1 MIAKALITDYITP
14 LKTSDKGID
23 ALASMEEFKVS
34 HMPIVNNGNFLGLI
48 SEYDVYNL
56 NDPEEALG
64 NHTLSMPGVFIYQ
77 QASIYDIL
85 KIIRENNLSLV
96 PVVDAKEKYL
106 GAITLNSLAT
116 YLSKIFS
123 VESPGG
129 IIVLELSQNDYMLS
143 EIAGIVE
150 SNDAKVINVFIT
162 SYPDSTKL
170 EVAIK
175 VSTMEIDSILQTFNR
190 YNYVVKASYSDKH
203 DLFED
208 MGDRYDELM
217 NYLNIGDQ

>member
-1 MIAKALITDYITP
+1 MIAKVLITDYITP

-23 ALASMEEFKVS
+23 ALAAMEELKVN

-48 SEYDVYNL
+48 SEFDIYNL

-64 NHTLSMPGVFIYQ
+64 NHTLSLPRIFIDQ
-77 QASIYDIL
+77 SASVYDIVKL
-85 KIIRENNLSLV
+85 IGEHNLTLV
-96 PVVDAKEKYL
+96 PVVDSKENYIGSVTLGSLVGYL
-106 GAITLNSLAT
+106 A
-116 YLSKIFS
+116 KIFS

-129 IIVLELSQNDYMLS
+129 IIVLELSQSDYMLS

-170 EVAIK
+170 EVALK
-175 VSTMEIDSILQTFNR
+175 VNTTEIESILQTFSR
-190 YNYVVKASYSDKH
+190 YNYVVKAFYTDRQEFF
-203 DLFED
+203 DD

-217 NYLNIGDQ
+217 NYLNIGD

>member
-1 MIAKALITDYITP
+1 MIAKALITDLITP
-14 LKTSDKGID
+14 LMTSDKGID
-23 ALASMEEFKVS
+23 ALAAMEELKVS

-48 SEYDVYNL
+48 SEVDVYNL

-64 NHTLSMPGVFIYQ
+64 NHTLSLPGVFIDQ
-77 QASIYDIL
+77 QGSIYDIIKL
-85 KIIRENNLSLV
+85 IGEHNLTLV
-96 PVVDAKEKYL
+96 PVVDSKEKYL
-106 GAITLNSLAT
+106 GAVTLSSLAT

-123 VESPGG
+123 IESPGG

-175 VSTMEIDSILQTFNR
+175 VSTMEIDSILQTFDR
-190 YNYVVKASYSDKH
+190 YDYVVKASYSDRQE
-203 DLFED
+203 LFED

>member
-85 KIIRENNLSLV
+85 KIIREHNLSLV

-175 VSTMEIDSILQTFNR
+175 VSTMEIDSILQTFDR